1 MYTRWCK
8 HITHVLRQLH
18 SLPVQRNIEF
28 KLVILVD
35 KALNGLSVWMTA
47 SLPLLSPAVDFIPLT
62 SLRVGFQE
70 FAQVWAWAADQSFTV
85 AGLHLWNNLP
95 LHQRDYELALVEL
108 CRSLKRPLFCQGLPH
123 LLTVVFKAHYKS
135 PFTLHYNC
143 CFLSEVVK

>member
-1 MYTRWCK
+1 LK
-8 HITHVLRQLH
+8 QLH
-18 SLPVQRNIEF
+18 SLPAQRCIEF

-35 KALNGLSVWMTA
+35 KALNGLSLHTSWMTA

-62 SLRVGFQE
+62 SLRVRFQE

-95 LHQRDYELALVEL
+95 LHRHDYELALVEL
-108 CRSLKRPLFCQGLPH
+108 CRSLQRPLFCQGLRH
-123 LLTVVFKAHYKS
+123 LSTVVFKVHYKS

-143 CFLSEVVK
+143 CFLSEGVE